1 MRYYENRVTTDNVT
15 SYVVNANISSG
26 EKIPRTID
34 ISIDEKKYTIDNYF
48 PGLEIDYK
56 TGGATVRP
64 EYKDMITISTER
76 DSTKNGDDI
85 IVYYKS
91 KKPKVYWYSE
101 KKLNLQMISSESKN
115 YICSCS
121 EREAIQKGLYHSK
134 IEK

>member
-1 MRYYENRVTTDNVT
+1 MILINLIELVKDKESLIYKVKQR
-15 SYVVNANISSG
+15 G
-26 EKIPRTID
+26 
-34 ISIDEKKYTIDNYF
+34 NYF

-101 KKLNLQMISSESKN
+101 KN
-115 YICSCS
+115 
-121 EREAIQKGLYHSK
+121 
-134 IEK
+134 